1 MLVRLRAL
9 LAERFALRTRT
20 EQRPTDVYALT
31 IARND
36 KRLGQQIRPST
47 INCEVAAAARK
58 EALARGAQPTGPACG
73 TSFAGGSG
81 EVVLRKGAVT
91 IDQMALVL
99 AQHVGR
105 TVVNDTGLTGRF
117 DIELRIVDGTPQEI
131 GASVFTAVQEQL
143 GLKLESRRMVIPVV
157 VIDHVERP
165 TAN

>member
-1 MLVRLRAL
+1 
-9 LAERFALRTRT
+9 
-20 EQRPTDVYALT
+20 
-31 IARND
+31 
-36 KRLGQQIRPST
+36 
-47 INCEVAAAARK
+47 
-58 EALARGAQPTGPACG
+58 
-73 TSFAGGSG
+73 
-81 EVVLRKGAVT
+81 VT

-117 DIELRIVDGTPQEI
+117 DIELRLVDGTPQEI